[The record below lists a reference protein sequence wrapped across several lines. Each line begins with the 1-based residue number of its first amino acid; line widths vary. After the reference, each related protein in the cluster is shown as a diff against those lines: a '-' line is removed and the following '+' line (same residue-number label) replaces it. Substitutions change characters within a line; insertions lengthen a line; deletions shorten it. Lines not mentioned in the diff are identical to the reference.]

1 MEEKNVD
8 GESSAFLVLH
18 KKEVESFADI
28 NENTE
33 NEEEI
38 FECMIV
44 E

>member
-1 MEEKNVD
+1 MLMANLAPF
-8 GESSAFLVLH
+8 SFWT